1 MGNKLEK
8 FGLMSWYKDTFTG
21 AERAAIEAKYDFSG
35 AFFGSAAGFLAD
47 LSAWFNTKAQFDIC
61 SKIVAKAEELFQPCD
76 IIEMHFYFMHMINF
90 FYKNRD
96 HDGHMAK
103 AVEYCKM
110 QIAIAPQSRAMFLMD
125 EPRMP
130 LPSHTGYEQ
139 LAIIEKKNKNWQA
152 VVDLCTQAKSQGWG
166 GDWDKR
172 IEEAQKKL

>member
-35 AFFGSAAGFLAD
+35 DFFGSAAGFLAD

-61 SKIVAKAEELFQPCD
+61 SKIVAKAEELFQFGD
-76 IIEMHFYFMHMINF
+76 LIEMHYYFMHMINF

-96 HDGHMAK
+96 REGYIEK
-103 AVEYCKM
+103 AVEYCRK
-110 QIAIAPQSRAMFLMD
+110 QIAIAPQCRGVFLMED
-125 EPRMP
+125 PI